1 MRQPFTILLLACLSV
16 FGGADILHGQA
27 TAEGQVI
34 NTKTGAPLEGAH
46 VYLSGTKIGTAT
58 DVSGQYLLQ
67 NIPAG
72 GHRVVI
78 SMVGYSTKISDLI
91 IGPQEN
97 KQIDFKLKPA
107 VYELP
112 EIYVGDLDKKWKKN
126 LERFTR
132 NFIGETVWA
141 DSVEILNPE
150 VLRFDKNWWGRL
162 TAEALAPLK
171 IENRALG
178 YYITYHLKEFEHTG
192 TRTRWDGEPLF
203 SEMVPDDSAQAAY
216 WARNRKD
223 AFYGSLRHFLLALL
237 ADRVKEEGFII
248 YNLREG
254 GFRYLSD
261 TRSRISASRVIQ
273 DGKQDYLH
281 YLNFFGRLEIIYT
294 REGEDSEYVDWR
306 QDAPHYPAD
315 SQTSYLALNEHPVT
329 VDGDGEF
336 IQPYG
341 ATQYGY
347 FAFSL
352 LADATPREYR
362 PEDYQESRNK

>member
-1 MRQPFTILLLACLSV
+1 MRQLSIILLFGCFSV
-16 FGGADILHGQA
+16 FSGVEIVRGQA
-27 TAEGQVI
+27 TAGGTVI
-34 NTKTGAPLEGAH
+34 NAKTGEPLEGAH

-58 DVSGQYLLQ
+58 AANGRYSLR

-72 GHRVVI
+72 GHRVVV
-78 SMVGYSTKISDLI
+78 SMIGYTTQITDLI
-91 IGPQEN
+91 ISPGAN
-97 KQIDFKLKPA
+97 KEIDFELKPA

-126 LERFTR
+126 LDRFKR
-132 NFIGETVWA
+132 NFIGETAWA
-141 DSVEILNPE
+141 DSVKIHNPE
-150 VLRFDKNWWGRL
+150 VLRFDNNWWGRL

-178 YYITYHLKEFEHTG
+178 YYITYHLKEFEHNG

-203 SEMVPDDSAQAAY
+203 TEMTPDNSTQAAY
-216 WARNRKD
+216 WAKNRKT

-237 ADRVKEEGFII
+237 ADRVKEEGFVI
-248 YNLREG
+248 YNLQEG
-254 GFRYLSD
+254 AFRFTSGN
-261 TRSRISASRVIQ
+261 RSRISARQIIE
-273 DGKQDYLH
+273 DGDESFLYE
-281 YLNFFGRLEIIYT
+281 LNFFGRLEIIYT
-294 REGEDSEYVDWR
+294 REAEHIEYVNWR
-306 QDAPHYPAD
+306 QDEHRYP
-315 SQTSYLALNEHPVT
+315 SNYQTSYLALNEHPVT
-329 VDGDGEF
+329 VDNDGEF

-362 PEDYQESRNK
+362 PEDYQETKN